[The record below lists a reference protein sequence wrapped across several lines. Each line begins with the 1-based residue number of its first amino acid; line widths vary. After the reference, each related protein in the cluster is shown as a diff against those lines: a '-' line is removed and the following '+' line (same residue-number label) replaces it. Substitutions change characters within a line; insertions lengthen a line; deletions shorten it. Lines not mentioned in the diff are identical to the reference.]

1 MNLAKG
7 QTAFEYMA
15 IVALVLAILL
25 PLSIFVFN
33 QTEAQTRGKQAEIAV
48 NSIANAANVLYA
60 QGAGAKTIVEVY
72 LPEGYSGEKSLISNK
87 IISIKYYVGK
97 DLIEASAA
105 TKANITGSMPA
116 SGRYK
121 IFSLEMLG
129 NVVNITA
136 R

>member
-1 MNLAKG
+1 MSQAKG

-25 PLSIFVFN
+25 PLSVFVFN
-33 QTEAQTRGKQAEIAV
+33 QAESQTRGKQAEIAV
-48 NSIANAANVLYA
+48 NSIANAADVLYA
-60 QGAGAKTIVEVY
+60 QGAGAKTTLEVY
-72 LPEGYSGEKSLISNK
+72 LPTGYSGKDSSIASK
-87 IISIKYYVGK
+87 TISIKYFLGK

-105 TKANITGSMPA
+105 TRANITGKMPA
-116 SGRYK
+116 TGGYK

-129 NVVNITA
+129 NAVNITA